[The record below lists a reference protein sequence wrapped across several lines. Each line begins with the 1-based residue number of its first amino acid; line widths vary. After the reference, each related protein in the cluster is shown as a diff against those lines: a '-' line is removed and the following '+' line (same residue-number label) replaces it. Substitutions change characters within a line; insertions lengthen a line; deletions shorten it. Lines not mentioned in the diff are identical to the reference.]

1 MAFKSHPDVTSAS
14 PSSISSGKEALFYL
28 GLAVLAIALAVP
40 AAIATMLGAM

>member
-1 MAFKSHPDVTSAS
+1 MAFKSHPDITSSSRA
-14 PSSISSGKEALFYL
+14 SISSGREALFYL